1 MLQNVLVKTVGEFG
15 IFKSFLGT
23 FNVVNLKTKQ
33 IASTMNFLSVDEA
46 EKYIEQGVS
55 YQLYLALKSEI
66 YPENGGK
73 QCLKY

>member
-1 MLQNVLVKTVGEFG
+1 MPIKSGFYRQRKRGRKMLQNVLVKTVGEFG

-55 YQLYLALKSEI
+55 Y
-66 YPENGGK
+66 
-73 QCLKY
+73 